1 MTSPSKSKL
10 ALSQA
15 LEMELD
21 KALRP
26 LYTEELGFPGA
37 AALHAQLP
45 RGSASLTRVR
55 AWVASQKVGA
65 YLQVKPPPIQYAR
78 FDETRPNRIH
88 QSDVL
93 FLPHDKVGKQTYKY
107 CLTLVDVASRYKA
120 ARPLKTKDAATV
132 ARELASIYDD
142 AKCPLTWP
150 EQMMVDQGTEFRG
163 ATTAALESHGVLI
176 RRADVGHHRSQ
187 AFAESFNKVLAQRLF
202 RSMYHRG
209 FEDGA
214 PSNAWVSKLQKVVA
228 SMNNTK
234 TRMIGMKPSDA
245 IKLGHVVPLVAVGTT
260 SKPPPPVP
268 PLSVGTL
275 VHVAT
280 NEEAKSVDEKRRA
293 TDPYYTVKTHA
304 IVRRIDKP
312 GRESLYYF
320 APAAGQGKHGYTRSQ
335 LRVA

>member
-1 MTSPSKSKL
+1 MKKTPQPSKKTKP
-10 ALSQA
+10 ATDVV
-15 LEMELD
+15 LE

-45 RGSASLTRVR
+45 RGTGSLTRVR
-55 AWVASQKVGA
+55 AWVARQKVGA
-65 YLQVKPPPIQYAR
+65 YLQVQPPRIQYAR

-93 FLPHDKVGKQTYKY
+93 FLPHDKVGKQTFKY
-107 CLTLVDVASRYKA
+107 CLALVDVASRYKV

-142 AKCPLTWP
+142 AMCPLVWP
-150 EQMMVDQGTEFRG
+150 EQMMVDLGGEFMG
-163 ATTAALESHGVLI
+163 ATTKVLEKHGVRT
-176 RRADVGHHRSQ
+176 RRADKGHHRSQ

-209 FEDGA
+209 FEDGS

-228 SMNNTK
+228 SMNS
-234 TRMIGMKPSDA
+234 RMIGMKPADA
-245 IKLGHVVPLVAVGTT
+245 VKLERVPLVAKG
-260 SKPPPPVP
+260 KPAVP

-280 NEEAKSVDEKRRA
+280 NEEAKSVDESRRA
-293 TDPYYTVKTHA
+293 TDPWWTAKTHA
-304 IVRRIDKP
+304 IARRIDKP

-320 APAAGQGKHGYTRSQ
+320 APAAGQGKHGFTRSQ

>member
-1 MTSPSKSKL
+1 MTSSPKCKP
-10 ALSQA
+10 A
-15 LEMELD
+15 LETELE

-65 YLQVKPPPIQYAR
+65 YLQVKPPKILYAR

-93 FLPHDKVGKQTYKY
+93 FLPHDKVGSQTYKY

-120 ARPLKTKDAATV
+120 ARALKTKDAATV

-142 AKCPLTWP
+142 ETCPLTWP
-150 EQMMVDQGTEFRG
+150 ETMMVDKGGEFMG
-163 ATTAALESHGVLI
+163 ATTTVLEKHGVLI
-176 RRADVGHHRSQ
+176 RRGDVGHHRSQ

-214 PSNAWVSKLQKVVA
+214 PSNAWVAKLQKVVV
-228 SMNNTK
+228 SLNNTK
-234 TRMIGMKPSDA
+234 TRMIGMKPADA
-245 IKLGHVVPLVAVGTT
+245 IKLERVPLVTPKG
-260 SKPPPPVP
+260 KPPSVP
-268 PLSVGTL
+268 PLAVGTL

-280 NEEAKSVDEKRRA
+280 NEEAKSVDERRRA
-293 TDPYYTVKTHA
+293 TDPWWTAKTHA
-304 IVRRIDKP
+304 IARRIDKP
-312 GRESLYYF
+312 GQESLYYF
-320 APAAGQGKHGYTRSQ
+320 APAAGQRGQHGYTRSQ
-335 LRVA
+335 LKPA

>member
-1 MTSPSKSKL
+1 MMSPSKSKL

-45 RGSASLTRVR
+45 RGSASLTCVR

-93 FLPHDKVGKQTYKY
+93 FLPHDKVGNQTYKY

-142 AKCPLTWP
+142 AKCPLTWL

-245 IKLGHVVPLVAVGTT
+245 IKLDRVPLARPTAKADV
-260 SKPPPPVP
+260 SSSLP
-268 PLSVGTL
+268 PLAVGTL

-293 TDPYYTVKTHA
+293 TDPWWTAKTHA
-304 IVRRIDKP
+304 IARRIDKP
-312 GRESLYYF
+312 GQESLYYF

>member
-1 MTSPSKSKL
+1 
-10 ALSQA
+10 
-15 LEMELD
+15 MELD
-21 KALRP
+21 KTLRP

-132 ARELASIYDD
+132 ARELAGIYDD
-142 AKCPLTWP
+142 AKCPLVWP
-150 EQMMVDQGTEFRG
+150 EQMMVDQGTEFKG

-176 RRADVGHHRSQ
+176 RRADKGHHRSQ

-234 TRMIGMKPSDA
+234 TRMIDMKPADA
-245 IKLGHVVPLVAVGTT
+245 IKLGHVVSVPLVAKG
-260 SKPPPPVP
+260 KPPVS

-293 TDPYYTVKTHA
+293 TDPWWTAKTHA

-320 APAAGQGKHGYTRSQ
+320 AAAVLGKHGYTRSQ
-335 LRVA
+335 LRRAVIA

>member
-1 MTSPSKSKL
+1 MKNTSQPSKK
-10 ALSQA
+10 AKPVT
-15 LEMELD
+15 EVELD

-37 AALHAQLP
+37 AALHAQLAP
-45 RGSASLTRVR
+45 GSASLTRVR

-65 YLQVKPPPIQYAR
+65 YLQVRPPPIQYAR

-93 FLPHDKVGKQTYKY
+93 FLPHDKVGNQTYKY
-107 CLTLVDVASRYKA
+107 CLTLVDIASRYKA
-120 ARPLKTKDAATV
+120 ARALKTKDAATV

-142 AKCPLTWP
+142 AKCPLVWP
-150 EQMMVDQGTEFRG
+150 EQMMVDLGTEFKG
-163 ATTAALESHGVLI
+163 ATTTALESHGVLI
-176 RRADVGHHRSQ
+176 RRADKGHHRSQ

-228 SMNNTK
+228 SLNNTK
-234 TRMIGMKPSDA
+234 TRMIDMKPADA
-245 IKLGHVVPLVAVGTT
+245 IKLERVPLVAKG
-260 SKPPPPVP
+260 KPSVQ

-275 VHVAT
+275 VHVAA

-293 TDPYYTVKTHA
+293 TDPWWTAKTHA
-304 IVRRIDKP
+304 IARRIDKP
-312 GRESLYYF
+312 GQESLYYF

>member
-1 MTSPSKSKL
+1 MEK
-10 ALSQA
+10 QA
-15 LEMELD
+15 SNKRRAHTEKELD
-21 KALRP
+21 KALRL

-55 AWVASQKVGA
+55 TWVARQKVGA
-65 YLQVKPPPIQYAR
+65 YLQVKPPRVQYAR

-88 QSDVL
+88 QADVL
-93 FLPHDKVGKQTYKY
+93 FLPHDKVGNQTYKY
-107 CLTLVDVASRYKA
+107 ALTLVDVASRYKA

-142 AKCPLTWP
+142 AKSPLVWP
-150 EQMMVDQGTEFRG
+150 EQMMVDQGTEFKG

-214 PSNAWVSKLQKVVA
+214 PSNAWVGKLPAVVA

-234 TRMIGMKPSDA
+234 TRMIGMKPAEA
-245 IKLGHVVPLVAVGTT
+245 IKMERVPLVKARQRKPTT
-260 SKPPPPVP
+260 EV
-268 PLSVGTL
+268 LAVGTL
-275 VHVAT
+275 VHVVA

-293 TDPYYTVKTHA
+293 TDPYWTAKTHTIA
-304 IVRRIDKP
+304 RRIDKP
-312 GRESLYYF
+312 GQESLYYF
-320 APAAGQGKHGYTRSQ
+320 APAAGLGKHGYTRSQ
-335 LRVA
+335 LRPA